1 MRLVEKTRSLNRKIS
16 LSAFIVILLFI
27 KFPNLEP
34 SLPRLVSAVK
44 LKIEGKFGD
53 FIFSNFA
60 LASH

>member
-1 MRLVEKTRSLNRKIS
+1 MRMLEKTRSLDRKNHI
-16 LSAFIVILLFI
+16 LAFIVISLFI
-27 KFPNLEP
+27 KFLNLEP